1 MSEPSPSNPRSGRA
15 RPATNLRRRR
25 LLWVCALIAALAV
38 ATSSHYPL
46 VVDDIDSPERA
57 EFIEDV
63 DRARAYLGRLEPGQV
78 DFFRFEGEADQRVT
92 FEILVPK
99 REELRALRPDVVLAG
114 PGLTDD
120 CDDLSTEAE
129 GCERVVT
136 SAAPASIY
144 EGFTQSYY
152 WSYAEPGRSSST
164 VALPVDGSYLVAVR
178 ADDDEVA
185 GPYALG
191 FGNEERFGV
200 SEVLGF
206 PLQWVSARLW
216 YFS

>member
-1 MSEPSPSNPRSGRA
+1 MG
-15 RPATNLRRRR
+15 
-25 LLWVCALIAALAV
+25 ALIAALAV
-38 ATSSHYPL
+38 TTSAHYPL
-46 VVDDIDSPERA
+46 LVDDIDAPERA

-63 DRARAYLGRLEPGQV
+63 ERARAYFGRLEPGQV
-78 DFFRFEGEADQRVT
+78 DYFRFEGEADQRVS

-99 REELRALRPDVVLAG
+99 REELRDLRPEVVVAG

-120 CDDLSTEAE
+120 CDDLPVEAE

-144 EGFTQSYY
+144 ERFTQSYY
-152 WSYAEPGRSSST
+152 WSYAEPGRSNST
-164 VALPVDGSYLVAVR
+164 VVLPADGSYLVAVR
-178 ADDDEVA
+178 ADDEESE

-191 FGNEERFGV
+191 FGNEQRFGI
-200 SEVLGF
+200 SEILGF

>member
-1 MSEPSPSNPRSGRA
+1 LA
-15 RPATNLRRRR
+15 RVRLRR
-25 LLWVCALIAALAV
+25 LLGVAALITALSAV
-38 ATSSHYPL
+38 GSSHYPL
-46 VVDDIDSPERA
+46 LVADIDSPERA

-63 DRARAYLGRLEPGQV
+63 DRARAYFGRLKPGQI
-78 DFFRFEGEADQRVT
+78 DFFRFEGEADQRIT

-99 REELRALRPDVVLAG
+99 REELRVFRPDVVVAG
-114 PGLTDD
+114 PGLADD
-120 CDDLSTEAE
+120 CEDLLMEAE

-136 SAAPASIY
+136 AAAPASLY

-152 WSYAEPGRSSST
+152 WSYAEPGRSNST
-164 VALPVDGSYLVAVR
+164 VTLPADGSYLVAVR
-178 ADDDEVA
+178 ADDDESE

-191 FGNEERFGV
+191 FGNEQRFGV

-206 PLQWVSARLW
+206 PLQWVSTRLW

>member
-1 MSEPSPSNPRSGRA
+1 LSEPP
-15 RPATNLRRRR
+15 LIRR
-25 LLWVCALIAALAV
+25 LLGVCALIAALAV

-46 VVDDIDSPERA
+46 LVDDIDSPEQA
-57 EFIEDV
+57 ELIEDV
-63 DRARAYLGRLEPGQV
+63 DRARAYFGRLEPGQV
-78 DFFRFEGEADQRVT
+78 DYFRFEGEADQRVS

-99 REELRALRPDVVLAG
+99 REELRDLRPEVVVAG

-120 CDDLSTEAE
+120 CDDLPVEAE

-144 EGFTQSYY
+144 ERFTQSYY
-152 WSYAEPGRSSST
+152 WSYAEPGRSNST
-164 VALPVDGSYLVAVR
+164 VVLPADGSYLVAVR
-178 ADDDEVA
+178 ADDEESE

-191 FGNEERFGV
+191 FGNEQRFGI
-200 SEVLGF
+200 SEILGF

>member
-1 MSEPSPSNPRSGRA
+1 MSEPP
-15 RPATNLRRRR
+15 LIRRR
-25 LLWVCALIAALAV
+25 LGVCALIAALAV

-46 VVDDIDSPERA
+46 LVDDIDSPEQA
-57 EFIEDV
+57 ELIEDV
-63 DRARAYLGRLEPGQV
+63 DRARAYFGRLEPGQV
-78 DFFRFEGEADQRVT
+78 DYFRFEGEADQRVS

-99 REELRALRPDVVLAG
+99 REELRDLRPEVVVAG

-120 CDDLSTEAE
+120 CDDLPVEAE

-144 EGFTQSYY
+144 ERFTQSYY
-152 WSYAEPGRSSST
+152 WSYAEPGRSNST
-164 VALPVDGSYLVAVR
+164 VVLPADGSYLVAVR
-178 ADDDEVA
+178 ADDEESE

-191 FGNEERFGV
+191 FGNEQRFGI
-200 SEVLGF
+200 SEILGF